1 MTASA
6 NSGSQDSTC
15 SVAIFTP
22 NESRLVFNNLNYRH
36 TFILL
41 LFFLLIGVFCYLLR
55 FFVGFCLLIN
65 LFLLWLK
72 LRALGIKRKHIL
84 LLSWYQLNVI

>member
-22 NESRLVFNNLNYRH
+22 NESRLVFNNLNCRH
-36 TFILL
+36 TFILFLFFSFDWGFL
-41 LFFLLIGVFCYLLR
+41 LFIEIFCWFLFIY
-55 FFVGFCLLIN
+55 

-84 LLSWYQLNVI
+84 LLNWYQLNVI

>member
-36 TFILL
+36 TFILFLFFSFDWGFL
-41 LFFLLIGVFCYLLR
+41 LFIEV
-55 FFVGFCLLIN
+55 FVGFCLFIN

>member
-36 TFILL
+36 TFILF

-55 FFVGFCLLIN
+55 FVVGFLFIY

-84 LLSWYQLNVI
+84 LLSWFQLNVI